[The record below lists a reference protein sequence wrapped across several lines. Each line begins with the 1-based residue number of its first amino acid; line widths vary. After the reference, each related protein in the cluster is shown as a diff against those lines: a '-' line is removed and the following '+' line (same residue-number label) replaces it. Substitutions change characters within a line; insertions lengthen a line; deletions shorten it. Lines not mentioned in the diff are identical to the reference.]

1 MVPCTKFVLLETAAN
16 SQTLEVKDFFDGHAK
31 EYREKYQG
39 KDKFYQYFFFERLEA
54 ATYGIDF
61 SGMRILDVGC
71 GTGPLYDYLT
81 EQLKADFQLYKGT
94 DIAPGMLEQSNI
106 PSENQHP
113 GRFTDIEFNEK
124 FDLIFMLG
132 VTTYLAPEDRKA
144 YFEKI
149 KELLALGGKFIV
161 TFTHRRSLDIRMRQ
175 LFAPIRKALAGKNR
189 VMAQD
194 FKTWYYSKSEI
205 ERSIPQGLSIDKMEG
220 LNHTIFPISRLV
232 PPIALPFAKWMHKRK
247 ESRFKQWLS
256 SDLIIKIIRTDD

>member
-1 MVPCTKFVLLETAAN
+1 MMACTKFVLLETAAN

-54 ATYGIDF
+54 ATAGIDF
-61 SGMRILDVGC
+61 SGKRILDVGC

-81 EQLKADFQLYKGT
+81 EDLKANFELYKGT
-94 DIAPGMLEQSNI
+94 DIAPGMLSQSRI
-106 PSENQHP
+106 PTEHQHP
-113 GRFTDIEFNEK
+113 GRFTDIEFPEK

-132 VTTYLAPEDRKA
+132 VTTYLTPEDRSA

-149 KELLALGGKFIV
+149 KKLLLPGGHFIV

-205 ERSIPQGLSIDKMEG
+205 EKSIPEGLTIEKMEG

-232 PPIALPFAKWMHKRK
+232 PSIALPFATWIHKRQ
-247 ESRFKQWLS
+247 ESRIKHWLS
-256 SDLIIKIIRTDD
+256 SDLICLIKKSLY